1 MKLTM
6 ATCQFPVD
14 SDMRR
19 NLQYVARHIRAAQD
33 RGATEHW
40 GILMAVGRFLAM
52 VGALVWRQTD
62 GKYLLLQRS
71 ATKDF
76 AAGQWECVTGR
87 LEQGESFGQAVRRET
102 FEELSLD
109 VHIECV
115 LGTTHFY
122 RGDALPEHEMVGVH
136 YGCSI
141 PDATGM
147 QLSDEHCAAQWVT
160 AAQAEAL
167 FPAGHWLRALIARA
181 EVVRGLM
188 PHALRQFYLHED
200 FEL

>member
-1 MKLTM
+1 M
-6 ATCQFPVD
+6 PGGVG
-14 SDMRR
+14 
-19 NLQYVARHIRAAQD
+19 
-33 RGATEHW
+33 GAERQLSRLGSTEPW
-40 GILMAVGRFLAM
+40 RILMAVGRFLAM
-52 VGALVWRQTD
+52 VGALVWRHTD

-71 ATKDF
+71 VAKDF

-87 LEQGESFGQAVRRET
+87 LEQGESFVQAVRRET
-102 FEELSLD
+102 FEELGVE
-109 VHIECV
+109 VHIEFV

-122 RGDALPEHEMVGVH
+122 RGAVHPDNEMVGVH

-141 PDATGM
+141 PDATRM
-147 QLSDEHCAAQWVT
+147 QLSDEHCASQWVT
-160 AAQAEAL
+160 AEQAQAL

-188 PHALRQFYLHED
+188 SHKLRQFYRHEG

>member
-1 MKLTM
+1 M
-6 ATCQFPVD
+6 A
-14 SDMRR
+14 S
-19 NLQYVARHIRAAQD
+19 
-33 RGATEHW
+33 
-40 GILMAVGRFLAM
+40 GRFLAM

-71 ATKDF
+71 AAKDF

-87 LEQGESFGQAVRRET
+87 LEQGESFVQAVRREV
-102 FEELSLD
+102 FEELRLD

-122 RGDALPEHEMVGVH
+122 RGEALPENEMVGVH

-141 PDATGM
+141 PDATPM
-147 QLSDEHCAAQWVT
+147 QLSDEHCASQWVT
-160 AAQAEAL
+160 AEQAQSL
-167 FPAGHWLRALIARA
+167 FPAGHWLRVLIARA

-188 PHALRQFYLHED
+188 PHELLQFYHREG

>member
-1 MKLTM
+1 M
-6 ATCQFPVD
+6 AA
-14 SDMRR
+14 S
-19 NLQYVARHIRAAQD
+19 
-33 RGATEHW
+33 
-40 GILMAVGRFLAM
+40 RFLAM
-52 VGALVWRQTD
+52 AGALVWRQTD

-71 ATKDF
+71 AAKDF

-87 LEQGESFGQAVRRET
+87 LEQGESFVQAVRREV
-102 FEELSLD
+102 FEELGLD

-122 RGDALPEHEMVGVH
+122 RGDALPENEMIGVH

-141 PDATGM
+141 PDATHM
-147 QLSDEHCAAQWVT
+147 QLSDEHCASQWVT
-160 AAQAEAL
+160 AEQAQGL

-188 PHALRQFYLHED
+188 PPELLQFYRHEG
-200 FEL
+200 FEI